1 MQEFWLGVDGPLE
14 NTCPFEVASEIQK
27 DYNWDVVICWS
38 INGGNWIGGG
48 LSLLATPPET
58 WFTQL
63 SVIILCIVVIVLSWY
78 MCLYRMLLIYG
89 RRRFYYKVIS
99 LHQLILMKIKEAL
112 LYFIV
117 NSHLNE
123 DQKCKHYIHTYIHT
137 SVFDKLVWCT
147 IGL

>member
-1 MQEFWLGVDGPLE
+1 MNVLLEYHAGVLTWGRWSSRKYM
-14 NTCPFEVASEIQK
+14 CPFEVASEIQK

-48 LSLLATPPET
+48 GIIPLSHTPWNLIYT
-58 WFTQL
+58 
-63 SVIILCIVVIVLSWY
+63 IICDHIMYCSYCTIWY

-123 DQKCKHYIHTYIHT
+123 DQKCKHYIHTYQR
-137 SVFDKLVWCT
+137 FW
-147 IGL
+147 